1 MTDSPLLTQPL
12 KIRGLELRNRIVIS
26 PMCQYSAEDGVM
38 NDWHLAHLGQFA
50 IGGAGLVFT
59 EATAVEAR
67 GRITH
72 GDTGL
77 WDDGQIERFKR
88 VMDFIRARGA
98 AAGVQLGHAGRKA
111 SMQRPWYGNGPL
123 DEDDLKRGD
132 QPWETIGP
140 SPLPVGEG
148 WIVPREIPAEEIHTL
163 VDNFAAAA
171 KRALSA
177 GADVAE
183 IHGAHGYLIASFLS
197 PVSNRR
203 TDRYGGD
210 INGRMRLALEVT
222 EAVRAVWPDDRPLF
236 FRISAVDGA
245 EDGWS
250 LEDSVVL
257 ARELKGLGVDVVDC
271 SSGGIAGAATAAGVK
286 RRPGFQVPFADRIRH
301 EAGLMTQAVGLI
313 THPLQA
319 EEILQEG
326 RADLIAIGRE
336 ALNDPHWP
344 LHAAA
349 ALGADPDYEAWPKQ
363 YGWWLVRR
371 AQSSE
376 FYRPP
381 ES

>member
-1 MTDSPLLTQPL
+1 MTDSPLLTRPVC
-12 KIRGLELRNRIVIS
+12 IRGLELRNRIVIS
-26 PMCQYSAEDGVM
+26 PMCQYSAKDGVM

-77 WDDGQIERFKR
+77 WDDGQIAPFKR
-88 VMDFIRARGA
+88 VMDFVKAQGA
-98 AAGVQLGHAGRKA
+98 ATGVQLGHAGRKA

-123 DEDDLKRGD
+123 DEADFARGD
-132 QPWETIGP
+132 EPWETIGP

-148 WIVPREIPAEEIHTL
+148 WIVPREIPTGEIPAL

-171 KRALSA
+171 RRALAA
-177 GADVAE
+177 GVDVAE
-183 IHGAHGYLIASFLS
+183 VHGAHGYLIASFLS

-210 INGRMRLALEVT
+210 IKGRMRLALEVT
-222 EAVRAVWPDDRPLF
+222 EAVRGVWPEDRPLF

-245 EDGWS
+245 DDGWS
-250 LEDSVVL
+250 LDDSVVL
-257 ARELKGLGVDVVDC
+257 ARELKALGVDVVDC

-286 RRPGFQVPFADRIRH
+286 RQPGFQVPYAERIRG

-319 EEILQEG
+319 EEILREG

-336 ALNDPHWP
+336 ALDDPHWP
-344 LHAAA
+344 LHAVMT
-349 ALGADPDYEAWPKQ
+349 LGADPDYETWPKQ

-376 FYRPP
+376 FYRPS